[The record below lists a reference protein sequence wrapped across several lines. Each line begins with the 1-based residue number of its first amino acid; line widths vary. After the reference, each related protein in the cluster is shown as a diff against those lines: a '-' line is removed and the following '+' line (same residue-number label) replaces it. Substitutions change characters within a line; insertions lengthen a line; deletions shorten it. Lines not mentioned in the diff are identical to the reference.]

1 MISKNKL
8 KLIKALAT
16 KKGRERS
23 GLFLAEGP
31 KIVDELIAGGFELE
45 FLIDNPDEVCQASL
59 LQHPQGVIGVFKQKV
74 QPESETPLGQTLTIA
89 LDCVQDPGNL
99 GTIIRIAD
107 WFGIRN
113 IICSIDTADC
123 WNPKVV
129 QATMGSIARV
139 AIRYA
144 NLESELTS
152 ISTDTPVYG
161 TVLDGTSLY
170 DEKSLADRGI
180 IVMGNEG
187 NGISPSIRR
196 LLTHR
201 LVIPPFAKYGPT
213 AESLNVAVATA
224 IVCAEFRRRTT

>member
-8 KLIKALAT
+8 KLIKTLAT

-74 QPESETPLGQTLTIA
+74 QPESETPLGQNLTIA
-89 LDCVQDPGNL
+89 LDGVQDPGNL

-213 AESLNVAVATA
+213 AESLNVAVAAA

>member
-89 LDCVQDPGNL
+89 LDGVQDPGNL

-113 IICSIDTADC
+113 IICSIDT
-123 WNPKVV
+123 
-129 QATMGSIARV
+129 ARV

-187 NGISPSIRR
+187 NGISLSIRR

>member
-59 LQHPQGVIGVFKQKV
+59 LQHPQGVIGVFKHKAQLK
-74 QPESETPLGQTLTIA
+74 SETPLGQTLTIA
-89 LDCVQDPGNL
+89 LDGVQDPGNL

-213 AESLNVAVATA
+213 AESLNVAVAAA

>member
-8 KLIKALAT
+8 KALAT

-74 QPESETPLGQTLTIA
+74 QPESETPLGQNLTIA
-89 LDCVQDPGNL
+89 LDGVQDPGNL

-161 TVLDGTSLY
+161 TVLD